1 MDILSASL
9 RYWISYKLNTDP
21 AWEKVR
27 FQILYSR
34 DYLANNCQDENHH
47 Q

>member
-27 FQILYSR
+27 LR
-34 DYLANNCQDENHH
+34 VLHRR
-47 Q
+47 